1 MPSRPTSDANFADLG
16 RSIASNLDRITQ
28 IYTDLQRPLP
38 SYEIDSPLDFPVE
51 VQQLRQQ
58 VLDATLQLQQ
68 LLLGPKE
75 SLFLWARNN
84 LGTIRAVSEFDLARS
99 FPVGETATF
108 AEIATTCGLP
118 EQKVRR
124 IIRHA
129 ATEGIFREEPQGV
142 VRHTAASRMLAE
154 DQVMRDYIDV
164 HYTEM
169 LPAMKETPTAL
180 RRWPNAT
187 DPAQT
192 GFSLSQPP
200 AHPTFFQYLTSQPD
214 RARVFAS
221 AMSTYST
228 GPENDVSHLRDGYDW
243 SSICDGGGSS
253 SSSSEGVV
261 VDVGGSTGYVSLAL
275 AQAFPG
281 LRFVVQD
288 TAPTI
293 AQAPVATPPGEHS
306 RVQFMA
312 HDFFT
317 DQPVH
322 GADVYLLRMVLH
334 DFGDADCVR
343 ILRGLV
349 PALRDGGRVVLNE
362 FCLPEPGSV
371 GLLEE
376 KQIRTMDMNMLSL
389 FNSRE
394 RDAADWQALFAQADP
409 RFRWGGV
416 TKPAGSNLS
425 VIQASWWHH
434 SSSATAE

>member
-28 IYTDLQRPLP
+28 IYTDLQQPLP

-51 VQQLRQQ
+51 VQQLRQK

-84 LGTIRAVSEFDLARS
+84 IGTIRAVSDFDLARS

-108 AEIATTCGLP
+108 AEIATTAGLP

-164 HYTEM
+164 HYTEI

-180 RRWPNAT
+180 RNWPNAT

-200 AHPTFFQYLTSQPD
+200 THPTFFQYLTTQPD

-243 SSICDGGGSS
+243 ASICGGGGGGG
-253 SSSSEGVV
+253 GVV
-261 VDVGGSTGYVSLAL
+261 VDVGGSTGYVSQAL
-275 AQAFPG
+275 AQAYPA

-293 AQAPVATPPGEHS
+293 AQAPTVAAAAPAGEHS

-312 HDFFT
+312 HDFFA

-343 ILRGLV
+343 ILRALV

-376 KQIRTMDMNMLSL
+376 KHIRTMDMNMLSL

-394 RDAADWQALFAQADP
+394 RDAADWRALFAQADP
-409 RFRWGGV
+409 RFRWRGV

-425 VIQASWWHH
+425 VIQVSW
-434 SSSATAE
+434 SSPSVE